1 MNLEFLMAKAGG
13 KKKQKKL
20 PNIETL
26 SIIAA
31 YFANSLRTRQSKHI
45 RVRHAILDA
54 IVEGHL
60 HNGDQIPPEQELCT
74 ALSVSLGTV
83 QRALRELSID
93 GTLLRIHGRGT
104 FVAEPA
110 LPRDEIW
117 QFRFRRLSDDKLLPV
132 SSVVIEETTV
142 QGPGRWLDT
151 LGFDPEGYLKIVRV
165 VSMPGE
171 LDCYNEL
178 YFCITRFGA
187 LRDIAM
193 TQLRN
198 VNIKTILARQFN
210 APTLSITQYARAA
223 PIPMA
228 AQSTLGLAEGTIGME
243 IDVVGQSYGKENIF
257 LQRIWF
263 PASDCYMDMTHEETI
278 SVTAGGAPIK
288 NARFT
293 GAHLVRNK

>member
-1 MNLEFLMAKAGG
+1 MAKVGG
-13 KKKQKKL
+13 KNKQKKSA
-20 PNIETL
+20 NTEAL
-26 SIIAA
+26 SIIVA

-60 HNGDQIPPEQELCT
+60 HNGDQIPPEQELCA

-93 GTLLRIHGRGT
+93 GTLLRMHGRGT

-110 LPRDEIW
+110 LPKDEIW
-117 QFRFRRLSDDKLLPV
+117 QFRFRRPGDDKLLPV

-142 QGPGRWLDT
+142 QGPGRWFDA

-165 VSMPGE
+165 VSVSGG

-178 YFCITRFGA
+178 YFCIARFGA

-210 APTLSITQYARAA
+210 APTLSITQLARSA
-223 PIPMA
+223 PVPKA
-228 AQSTLGLAEGTIGME
+228 AQVALGLAEGTIGME
-243 IDVVGQSYGKENIF
+243 VDVVGHSYGKENIF
-257 LQRIWF
+257 MQRIWF
-263 PASDCYMDMTHEETI
+263 PTSDCYMDMTHEETI
-278 SVTAGGAPIK
+278 SITAGGAPVK

-293 GAHLVRNK
+293 GAHRVRNN

>member
-1 MNLEFLMAKAGG
+1 MAKAGI
-13 KKKQKKL
+13 KNKQKKRRQSNL
-20 PNIETL
+20 ETL
-26 SIIAA
+26 SIIAT

-45 RVRHAILDA
+45 RVRHAILGA

-60 HNGDQIPPEQELCT
+60 NNGDQIPPEQELCA

-93 GTLLRIHGRGT
+93 GTLLRMHGRGT

-110 LPRDEIW
+110 LPKDEIW
-117 QFRFRRLSDDKLLPV
+117 QFRFRNLADDKLLPV

-142 QGPGRWLDT
+142 QGPGRWLDA
-151 LGFDPEGYLKIVRV
+151 LGFDPEGYLKIARI
-165 VSMPGE
+165 VSVSGV

-178 YFCITRFGA
+178 YFCIARFGA

-193 TQLRN
+193 AQLRN

-210 APTLSITQYARAA
+210 APTLSITQFVRAA

-228 AQSTLGLAEGTIGME
+228 AEAPLGLAEGTIGME
-243 IDVVGQSYGKENIF
+243 VDVVGHSYGKENIF
-257 LQRIWF
+257 LQRIWS

-278 SVTAGGAPIK
+278 SITAGGAPVK
-288 NARFT
+288 NARFA
-293 GAHLVRNK
+293 GAHLVRNS

>member
-1 MNLEFLMAKAGG
+1 MAKAGI
-13 KKKQKKL
+13 KNKQKSAANL
-20 PNIETL
+20 EML
-26 SIIAA
+26 SIIAT

-60 HNGDQIPPEQELCT
+60 NNGDQIPPEQELCA

-93 GTLLRIHGRGT
+93 GTLLRMHGRGT

-110 LPRDEIW
+110 LPKDEIW
-117 QFRFRRLSDDKLLPV
+117 QFRFRNLGDDKLLPV
-132 SSVVIEETTV
+132 TSAVIKETTV
-142 QGPGRWLDT
+142 QGPGRWLDA
-151 LGFDPEGYLKIVRV
+151 LGFDPEGYLKIVRI
-165 VSMPGE
+165 VSVSGG
-171 LDCYNEL
+171 LDCYNEM
-178 YFCITRFGA
+178 YFCIARFGA

-193 TQLRN
+193 AQLRN

-210 APTLSITQYARAA
+210 APTLSITQFVRAA
-223 PIPMA
+223 PIPIEA
-228 AQSTLGLAEGTIGME
+228 EAPLGLADGTIGME
-243 IDVVGQSYGKENIF
+243 VDVVGHSYGKESIF
-257 LQRIWF
+257 LQRIWY

-278 SVTAGGAPIK
+278 SITAGGAPVK

-293 GAHLVRNK
+293 GAHLVRNS

>member
-1 MNLEFLMAKAGG
+1 MAMAGG
-13 KKKQKKL
+13 KNAEKKSA
-20 PNIETL
+20 NIVTL
-26 SIIAA
+26 SVIAT

-60 HNGDQIPPEQELCT
+60 HDGDQIPPEQELCA

-93 GTLLRIHGRGT
+93 GTLLRMHGRGT

-110 LPRDEIW
+110 LPKDEIW
-117 QFRFRRLSDDKLLPV
+117 QFRFRKLGEDKLLPV
-132 SSVVIEETTV
+132 TSVVIEETTV
-142 QGPGRWLDT
+142 QGPGRWMDT
-151 LGFDPEGYLKIVRV
+151 LGPDPEGYLKIVRI
-165 VSMPGE
+165 VSVSGG

-193 TQLRN
+193 AQLRN

-210 APTLSITQYARAA
+210 APTLSITQLVKAA
-223 PIPMA
+223 PVPAA
-228 AQSTLGLAEGTIGME
+228 AQAALDLPAGTIGM
-243 IDVVGQSYGKENIF
+243 DVDSVGHSYGKENIF

-263 PASDCYMDMTHEETI
+263 PTSDCYMDMTHEETI
-278 SVTAGGAPIK
+278 SVTAGGAPVK

-293 GAHLVRNK
+293 GAHLVRNA

>member
-1 MNLEFLMAKAGG
+1 MAKAGI
-13 KKKQKKL
+13 KNKQKNAANL
-20 PNIETL
+20 ETL
-26 SIIAA
+26 SIIAK

-60 HNGDQIPPEQELCT
+60 KNGDQIPPEQELSA

-93 GTLLRIHGRGT
+93 GTLLRMHGRGT

-110 LPRDEIW
+110 LPKDEIW
-117 QFRFRRLSDDKLLPV
+117 QFRFRKPNDEKHLPV
-132 SSVVIEETTV
+132 SSVVIEESTV

-151 LGFDPEGYLKIVRV
+151 LGYDPQGYLKIVRI
-165 VSMPGE
+165 VSVLGE

-187 LRDIAM
+187 LRDIAVA
-193 TQLRN
+193 QLRN

-210 APTLSITQYARAA
+210 APTLSITQHVRAA
-223 PIPMA
+223 PIPLA
-228 AQSTLGLAEGTIGME
+228 AQAPLGLPEGTIGMDV
-243 IDVVGQSYGKENIF
+243 DVVGHSYGKENIF
-257 LQRIWF
+257 MQRIWF
-263 PASDCYMDMTHEETI
+263 PASDCYMDVTHEETI
-278 SVTAGGAPIK
+278 SITAGGAPVK

-293 GAHLVRNK
+293 GAHLVRNG